1 MANNYTMCCTF
12 ILIGVTCTVY
22 AVMAKAV
29 WFMLLLEPLNCIRF
43 KRRNIIMSASRNR
56 MSVIWKSVGLMLA
69 SAAVFAGCATRP
81 VVENDGS
88 AGNAHELLEKS
99 NIYEVIAHLYR
110 WHLDEVDVYKSTRAG
125 NKTVWIREIYPVLD
139 KDDKSVYA
147 EMFLPVID
155 VRVLLKKAD
164 YSVPEIGLKVKSD
177 HFVVTRI
184 NRTALPQH
192 LNRDFV
198 PVKLDGKELRDY
210 LFARRGTV
218 VFPDDELIDR
228 LRDSVRDEIVAHLK
242 DKNMEA
248 PKGDLIVHFSP
259 ISPVANEVWAFW
271 EYGRVLI
278 RFSADMS
285 LSDKSA
291 WEHEKLMTDLY
302 DIDDQV
308 VVSMQEV
315 PGSNAYM
322 TRDQVG
328 RALYNCIILG
338 RRYEL
343 KPRTK

>member
-1 MANNYTMCCTF
+1 
-12 ILIGVTCTVY
+12 
-22 AVMAKAV
+22 
-29 WFMLLLEPLNCIRF
+29 
-43 KRRNIIMSASRNR
+43 MSAFRKSILNVLKSAGLALV
-56 MSVIWKSVGLMLA
+56 SVA
-69 SAAVFAGCATRP
+69 FFAGCATQS
-81 VVENDGS
+81 VLNNDNT
-88 AGNAHELLEKS
+88 AGKAQELLDKS
-99 NIYEVIAHLYR
+99 NVYEVIAHLYR
-110 WHLDEVDVYKSTRAG
+110 WHLDEIDVYKSTRSG
-125 NKTVWIREIYPVLD
+125 NKTVWVREVHPVLD
-139 KDDKSVYA
+139 KDDKSAYA

-155 VRVLLKKAD
+155 VKVLLKKAD
-164 YSVPEIGLKVKSD
+164 YTVPEIGLKVKSD

-184 NRTALPQH
+184 NRSAEPHH
-192 LNRDFV
+192 LSRNFI

-210 LFARRGTV
+210 LFDRRGTV
-218 VFPDDELIDR
+218 IFPDDELVDR
-228 LRDSVRDEIVAHLK
+228 LRDSVRDEIIAHFK
-242 DKNMEA
+242 DKGRAA

-259 ISPVANEVWAFW
+259 LSPVANEVWAFW

-291 WEHEKLMTDLY
+291 WEHEKLMTNLY

-338 RRYEL
+338 RRYDL
-343 KPRTK
+343 KPRAK